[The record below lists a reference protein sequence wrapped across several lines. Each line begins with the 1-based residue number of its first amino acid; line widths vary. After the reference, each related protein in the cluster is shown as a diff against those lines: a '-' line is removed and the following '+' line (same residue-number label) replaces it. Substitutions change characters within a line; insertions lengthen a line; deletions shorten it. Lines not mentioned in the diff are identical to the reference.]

1 MFFFKGLKT
10 HFEAV
15 RAHKVRIRRRT
26 HLPPNASNMTHLPQA
41 TGPAAAAFDAR
52 TQGSSVETLMADPAA
67 QESVHSKT
75 KTLQARQDKE
85 ASLCEAAADNAASFD
100 STTTSA
106 SVCAPSGLSNA
117 FLISEDKRPKR
128 ATPIPEGLSVHACD
142 LRQTLFSASQ
152 ATAIKALMP
161 PFFSLAQASPPV
173 RGASAALP
181 KSLASHGEHQCE
193 PHECFVDAALR
204 PEREAVPE
212 HEPLVY
218 LSLLSAQWPVACHR
232 EVKQLDVSQS
242 IESQNDRASISL
254 CPEAQAG
261 LWAMVRE
268 RRAKRNRTEYAP
280 PARGPL
286 CLEGDGLY
294 FKRVCMQPVGPVEE
308 ARR

>member
-1 MFFFKGLKT
+1 
-10 HFEAV
+10 
-15 RAHKVRIRRRT
+15 
-26 HLPPNASNMTHLPQA
+26 MTHLPQA
-41 TGPAAAAFDAR
+41 TEPAAAAYDAR
-52 TQGSSVETLMADPAA
+52 AHGASVETLMADPAA
-67 QESVHSKT
+67 QESCHSKT

-85 ASLCEAAADNAASFD
+85 ASLCEAAAANAASSD

-106 SVCAPSGLSNA
+106 SVWAASGLSNA
-117 FLISEDKRPKR
+117 LLISEDKRPKR
-128 ATPIPEGLSVHACD
+128 ATSIPEGLSVHACD

-152 ATAIKALMP
+152 ATAPTALMP
-161 PFFSLAQASPPV
+161 PFFSLEQASPPF
-173 RGASAALP
+173 RGASAALR

-193 PHECFVDAALR
+193 PHECCSDAALR

-218 LSLLSAQWPVACHR
+218 LSLLSAQWPVACHY

-242 IESQNDRASISL
+242 IESQNDRATISL

-268 RRAKRNRTEYAP
+268 RRAKRNRTEYVP
-280 PARGPL
+280 PARGPP
-286 CLEGDGLY
+286 CLEGDGLH
-294 FKRVCMQPVGPVEE
+294 FKRVCLQPVGPVEE